1 MKQHDFSL
9 YIHIPWCIKKCPY
22 CDFNSY
28 QKTSELP
35 EADYI
40 ERLFEDL
47 ARDLPWVQG
56 KTLSSIFFGG
66 GTPSLFSPK
75 SFESIL
81 SHVLDKI
88 PHRNNIEITM
98 EANPGTLEHKSFKD
112 YRAAGINRISI
123 GAQSF
128 DNGQLNKLGR
138 IHNADNIYKAIESI
152 RAGGFDNFNIDI
164 MYGLPQQTLQEAM
177 LDLQTAIDL
186 SPTHLSWYHLTIE
199 PNTFFHHKPP
209 VLPNDDAIFEIQ
221 EAGFDLLANYG
232 FSQYEVSAFSKPN
245 FQCHHNKQYWEFGDY
260 LGIGAGAHGK
270 ITHPDKGISRLWK
283 AKTPKQ
289 YLNPQDS
296 MIAGEKILTESE
308 LVFEFMLNALRLIN
322 GFPIDLFKDRTGL
335 DIMHLQPGLNK
346 AIEKKLLTI
355 DNHHIKPTAL
365 GNRFLND
372 LMALFL
378 Q

>member
-28 QKTSELP
+28 QKTAILP
-35 EADYI
+35 ETEYI
-40 ERLFEDL
+40 ECLFKDL
-47 ARDLPWVQG
+47 AQDLPQVQG
-56 KTLSSIFFGG
+56 RILSSIFFGG

-75 SFESIL
+75 SFERIL
-81 SHVLDKI
+81 NHVSAKI
-88 PHRNNIEITM
+88 PCRENLEITM

-112 YRAAGINRISI
+112 YRNAGINRISI

-128 DNGQLNKLGR
+128 QNTQLETLGR
-138 IHNADNIYKAIESI
+138 IHNSENIHKAIESI
-152 RAGGFDNFNIDI
+152 RLGGFDNFNIDI
-164 MYGLPQQTLQEAM
+164 MYGLPKQTIQEAL

-209 VLPNDDAIFEIQ
+209 VLPDDDAIFEIQ
-221 EAGFDLLANYG
+221 EAGFALLADHG
-232 FSQYEVSAFSKPN
+232 FSQYEVSAFSKPG
-245 FQCHHNKQYWEFGDY
+245 FQCHHNSHYWEFGDY

-270 ITHPDKGISRLWK
+270 ISHPEKGISRLWK

-289 YLNPQDS
+289 YMSQQAS
-296 MIAGEKILTESE
+296 FIAGEKILTETE
-308 LVFEFMLNALRLIN
+308 IVFEFMLNALRLIE
-322 GFPIDLFKDRTGL
+322 GFSVDLFKDRTGL
-335 DIMHLQPGLNK
+335 DIIHLQPGLNI
-346 AIEKKLLTI
+346 ALEKKLLI
-355 DNHHIKPTAL
+355 MHNDHIKPTAL

-378 Q
+378 

>member
-138 IHNADNIYKAIESI
+138 IHNADNIYKIDHFKLPNTQTVSVSTIKLPRATLSASI
-152 RAGGFDNFNIDI
+152 GQEIQPSKL
-164 MYGLPQQTLQEAM
+164 YCPTSQTL
-177 LDLQTAIDL
+177 L
-186 SPTHLSWYHLTIE
+186 SNERALLKLEQNNSTIAKQMRSVVRNHKNTLRISHKFLSSAKASNNSAVRIIKINSSKLPSIMSNGPPIE
-199 PNTFFHHKPP
+199 T
-209 VLPNDDAIFEIQ
+209 
-221 EAGFDLLANYG
+221 
-232 FSQYEVSAFSKPN
+232 
-245 FQCHHNKQYWEFGDY
+245 
-260 LGIGAGAHGK
+260 
-270 ITHPDKGISRLWK
+270 
-283 AKTPKQ
+283 
-289 YLNPQDS
+289 
-296 MIAGEKILTESE
+296 
-308 LVFEFMLNALRLIN
+308 
-322 GFPIDLFKDRTGL
+322 
-335 DIMHLQPGLNK
+335 DI
-346 AIEKKLLTI
+346 
-355 DNHHIKPTAL
+355 
-365 GNRFLND
+365 
-372 LMALFL
+372 
-378 Q
+378 